1 MENIANIQVIQNIV
15 YIISSVMFIL
25 GIKMLGKEATAVKGN
40 YLSALA
46 MFSAVGIT
54 CLSLDIDIKIILA
67 GVLLGGLIGSLIAI
81 KVKMTAIPEMV
92 ALFNGF
98 GGLATFL
105 IAWSQFNEPSNSMFQ
120 HILIMLTIYI
130 GGITFSGSLI
140 AYGKLSEKLKLG
152 KGSMITNIFI
162 SFFYLSMPA
171 LIYVGAEPYL
181 SGFIPQIP
189 SYFAIFLVLTL
200 VAGIGFVMPI
210 GGGDMPVVISLL
222 NSLSGIAAAFA
233 GLLLLNNVLI
243 VAGSLVG
250 ASGLILTIIMAKAMN
265 RTITNILFVGYAS
278 ASQANSSEEQGEV
291 KPITPDDAYLIL
303 ENASSV
309 LVVPGYGM
317 AVAQAQHVVREM
329 GELLE
334 ENGTEVKYGI
344 HPVAGRMPGHMNV
357 LLAEANV
364 SYDLLA
370 EPDDVNPS
378 MDTIDVAIVIGAND
392 VVNPSATEEEG
403 SPIYGM
409 PIIEVHNAKT
419 VFVLKRSMSS
429 GFAGVQNPLFFKENT
444 RMLFGDAKALFHDVI
459 VTLGMFS
466 LFSLEINLS
475 IIAAVLTIVGYSMN
489 DTVVIFDRVRENL
502 RKYSDIKI
510 YELTNIS
517 INETLSRTLLTSI
530 TTLLALLAIYF
541 FGGEILRGFSFAM
554 ILGVIF
560 GTYSSIYIANT
571 VLVRLNVT
579 QKTVLRE
586 ENKD

>member
-54 CLSLDIDIKIILA
+54 CLSLEIDIKIILA

-105 IAWSQFNEPSNSMFQ
+105 IAWSQFNEPGNSIYQ
-120 HILIMLTIYI
+120 HVLIMLTIYI

-171 LIYVGAEPYL
+171 LIYVVAEPAL
-181 SGFIPQIP
+181 SGLIPQVP
-189 SYFAIFLVLTL
+189 SYFSIFLVLTL

-278 ASQANSSEEQGEV
+278 SSQTGSSEEQGEV
-291 KPITPDDAYLIL
+291 KPITSDDAYLIL

-370 EPDDVNPS
+370 EPEDVNPS

-429 GFAGVQNPLFFKENT
+429 GFAGVQNPLFFRENT
-444 RMLFGDAKALFHDVI
+444 RMLFGDAKESIGQI
-459 VTLGMFS
+459 VAEF
-466 LFSLEINLS
+466 
-475 IIAAVLTIVGYSMN
+475 
-489 DTVVIFDRVRENL
+489 
-502 RKYSDIKI
+502 
-510 YELTNIS
+510 
-517 INETLSRTLLTSI
+517 
-530 TTLLALLAIYF
+530 
-541 FGGEILRGFSFAM
+541 
-554 ILGVIF
+554 
-560 GTYSSIYIANT
+560 
-571 VLVRLNVT
+571 
-579 QKTVLRE
+579 
-586 ENKD
+586 KD

>member
-1 MENIANIQVIQNIV
+1 MENIANIQVIQNVV

-54 CLSLDIDIKIILA
+54 CLSLEIDIKIILA

-105 IAWSQFNEPSNSMFQ
+105 IAWSQFNEPGNSIYQ
-120 HILIMLTIYI
+120 HVLIMLTIYI

-152 KGSMITNIFI
+152 KGSTITNIFI

-171 LIYVGAEPYL
+171 LIYVVAEPSL
-181 SGFIPQIP
+181 SGLIPQVP
-189 SYFAIFLVLTL
+189 SYFSIFLVLTL

-278 ASQANSSEEQGEV
+278 SSQTGSSEEQGEV
-291 KPITPDDAYLIL
+291 KPITSDDAYLIL

-370 EPDDVNPS
+370 EPEDVNPS

-429 GFAGVQNPLFFKENT
+429 GFAGVQNPLFFRENT
-444 RMLFGDAKALFHDVI
+444 RMLFGDAKESIGQI
-459 VTLGMFS
+459 VAEF
-466 LFSLEINLS
+466 
-475 IIAAVLTIVGYSMN
+475 
-489 DTVVIFDRVRENL
+489 
-502 RKYSDIKI
+502 
-510 YELTNIS
+510 
-517 INETLSRTLLTSI
+517 
-530 TTLLALLAIYF
+530 
-541 FGGEILRGFSFAM
+541 
-554 ILGVIF
+554 
-560 GTYSSIYIANT
+560 
-571 VLVRLNVT
+571 
-579 QKTVLRE
+579 
-586 ENKD
+586 KD